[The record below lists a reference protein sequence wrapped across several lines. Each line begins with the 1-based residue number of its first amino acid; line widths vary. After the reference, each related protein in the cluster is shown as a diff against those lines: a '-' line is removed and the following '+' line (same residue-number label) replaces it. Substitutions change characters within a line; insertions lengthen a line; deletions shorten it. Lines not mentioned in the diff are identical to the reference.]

1 VANQHVFLLEFNPCA
16 WELVADFYAL
26 RKDVELAVE
35 RVDEVRQAAGL
46 EQLVEEIASLESKSG
61 DSTLWDDPSKAQE
74 LLVALTEVKE
84 KVKLL
89 NDFKLQVRLHVIY
102 MHPADQHL
110 K

>member
-1 VANQHVFLLEFNPCA
+1 MVT
-16 WELVADFYAL
+16 DFYAL

-35 RVDEVRQAAGL
+35 RVDEVRRDAGL
-46 EQLVEEIASLESKSG
+46 EQLVEEIASLENKSG

-89 NDFKLQVRLHVIY
+89 NDFKSQV
-102 MHPADQHL
+102 
-110 K
+110 